1 MVEFTSEVAGRLAR
15 RVLFEE
21 WTQLVVSGYLTEEGL
36 LAVRTR
42 LDPVHREFEPGPDLE
57 LLRLRVDGAIARAR
71 GIEREDMPGALQ
83 IPDDVSEI
91 ADDSL

>member
-21 WTQLVVSGYLTEEGL
+21 WTQQVVSGFITEPGL
-36 LAVRTR
+36 LALRTR